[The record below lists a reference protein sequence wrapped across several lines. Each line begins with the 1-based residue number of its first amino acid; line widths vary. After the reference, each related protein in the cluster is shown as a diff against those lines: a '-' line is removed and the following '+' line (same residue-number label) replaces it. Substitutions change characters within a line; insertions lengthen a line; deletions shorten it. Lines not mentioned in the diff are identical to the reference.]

1 MTASPARHT
10 LRSIRRDLLGR
21 TALCGALM
29 GFVAIASPSAALPV
43 WTGQSQ
49 VNGGGMPTISSTA
62 GTTNVGLNAPR
73 TVIDWSTY
81 NVAAGEAV
89 NYNFSARNW
98 IVLNRIQDKMAP
110 TVAGTITGNVNGAF
124 GGNIWFASHS
134 GMIFGAGAQVDAG
147 GILVSTAAPDI
158 ATFLDPKNLTFVF
171 PGDEVINQPAIGMLP
186 GSSINGHGGL
196 VAIIA
201 PTIIT
206 GSGTS
211 VTGQNGSSVLYGA
224 ATGFRLTLIQN
235 AGDFDLVDFIIPSG
249 SDAAVLMDLQNT
261 TNAKSV
267 YVAAVSRSQASSSV
281 INLEGMIT
289 AQAVSADGGDIILSG
304 GGGIVGKQPGTNA
317 GGTNTDIYL
326 RTSSASRDIVMQ
338 NSGQVFGQR
347 YVRPPPPPPITP
359 PVISPPPSN
368 GNGGNGYVPPPP
380 PPGNGCFNN
389 PNMCD
394 VQLGGT
400 LGGGGPTVTRHS
412 VVDDTQV
419 SILMAGRDI
428 KLVASAT
435 IELGSAKAIRN
446 LTTDSHALQAN
457 SLSAGGTVTLVSE
470 GGDLNAGSL
479 TAAGASTIN
488 SAGSVQFDSLS
499 LTGGAS
505 QTLNV
510 QAAGNIGLGDGSG
523 SASGGS
529 IVLNAGGNVTVA
541 LASASFTSVTAG
553 GTANVQAG
561 TLNIGTVTGKEVLV
575 QGGAITVAHAVSAND
590 IYVSSS
596 GGSASVGTAQAG
608 DDTYVLASGGDASLA
623 NATLTGAGA
632 DQVGPGFNGNP
643 DTAGNGRVVS
653 VRSVDG
659 SATLGSATGS
669 VSGATT
675 VSVIGGLDATV
686 QLPTAL
692 PGALTV
698 TAGRDASLT
707 APSVTF
713 NAVTAGRDVT
723 LMTTGGDFTSTAA
736 LVASRNLSIGA
747 TGALNVGNIT
757 ASSGSISLIGRTVT
771 AGTLTA
777 GQDLSLTTT
786 GGDFTSTTALV
797 AGRNLNVGATGALA
811 VGNVTASSGAVS
823 LTGRTV
829 TTGTVM
835 AAQDIALKA
844 TNGGVTV
851 AGFKAGRDLIVQ
863 GSSLSLGQ
871 QLATVGRDLSITTPG
886 AFTAGS
892 DLTAGRDVNLSV
904 GGLATLKGVSA
915 PGNVDIIANDL
926 TLGGTLSAHNVQ
938 IESATGPLQV
948 GGGAAPTSGLWLDNT
963 EFGLIHATGQVN
975 LYAGLA
981 LGATRGDL
989 TILNLDINPASTPQ
1003 VNFVAGTGH
1012 NALVQGLV
1020 APTVSGGVIHIGD
1033 NTNGAWKPDSILVS
1047 GQIGAASFSN
1057 GAYSNVRAFDDA
1069 RLFATNDIIIGSQR
1083 FINLIQPASKADIE
1097 IGKNRPAGVIAIG
1110 GEQNRVLVTAG
1121 TLELSAAGK
1130 VVSQNTAP
1138 TTDQSVGL
1146 FLTGKL
1152 HPTTVT
1158 ADLIIDPPQLVDLYG
1173 SFVGPSGQVVSS
1185 FSAGAGVAFLIVD
1198 SAGNPTT
1205 PPPGAVYR
1213 FDSCAI
1219 GTNQCSAATSV
1230 TSNLAQN
1237 TPTLNVSSS
1246 SSGGLGA
1253 DIGGASGDSTDS
1265 GDGSSGGGSSG
1276 GKGSAAK
1283 AANGRNSGP
1292 PLLSSAPPEADVA
1305 LTDPVTTGAGSEE
1318 IWRKRGKDADKSRQ
1332 GTKP

>member
-1 MTASPARHT
+1 MTVSPARHT
-10 LRSIRRDLLGR
+10 LRSVRRDLLCR
-21 TALCGALM
+21 TALCGALL
-29 GFVAIASPSAALPV
+29 GFVAIASPSVALPV

-49 VNGGGMPTISSTA
+49 ANGGGLPTISSTA

-81 NVAAGEAV
+81 NVAGGEAV

-98 IVLNRIQDKMAP
+98 IVLNRIQDNMTP
-110 TVAGTITGNVNGAF
+110 TVAGTITGNVNGML

-147 GILVSTAAPDI
+147 GILISTAAPDI
-158 ATFLDPKNLTFVF
+158 TTFLDPKNLTFVF
-171 PGDEVINQPAIGMLP
+171 PGSEVINQPAIGMLS

-206 GSGTS
+206 DAGTS
-211 VTGQNGSSVLYGA
+211 VTGQNGSNVLYGA
-224 ATGFRLTLIQN
+224 ATGFRLTLTQN
-235 AGDFDLVDFIIPSG
+235 APGDFDLVDFLIPNG

-261 TNAKSV
+261 TSANSV

-289 AQAVSADGGDIILSG
+289 AEVASAAGGDGGDIILSG
-304 GGGIVGKQPGTNA
+304 GGGIVGKQPGPNL

-347 YVRPPPPPPITP
+347 YVRPPPPGPITP

-368 GNGGNGYVPPPP
+368 GNGNGNPCDCFILPPPP
-380 PPGNGCFNN
+380 CALTNS
-389 PNMCD
+389 CD

-419 SILMAGRDI
+419 SILMARRDI

-435 IELGSAKAIRN
+435 INLGTAKAIRN
-446 LTTDSHALQAN
+446 LSTDSGGLQAN
-457 SLSAGGTVTLVSE
+457 SLSGGGTVTLKSE

-541 LASASFTSVTAG
+541 LASASLNSVTAG
-553 GTANVQAG
+553 GTADVQAG
-561 TLNIGTVTGKEVLV
+561 TLIIGAVTGKEVLLR
-575 QGGAITVAHAVSAND
+575 GGNITVAHAVSAND
-590 IYVSSS
+590 IYLSSS

-608 DDTYVLASGGDASLA
+608 DDIYVLASGGDASLA

-669 VSGATT
+669 VSGATA

-713 NAVTAGRDVT
+713 NSVTAGRDVT

-747 TGALNVGNIT
+747 TGALTVGNIT

-777 GQDLSLTTT
+777 GLDLSLTTT

-797 AGRNLNVGATGALA
+797 AGRNLTVGATGALA

-871 QLATVGRDLSITTPG
+871 QLAAIGRDLSITTPG

-892 DLTAGRDVNLSV
+892 DLAAGRNVNLAV
-904 GGLATLKGVSA
+904 GGMATLKGVSA

-926 TLGGTLSAHNVQ
+926 SLGGALSAQNVQ

-948 GGGAAPTSGLWLDNT
+948 GGGAPPASGLWLDNT

-1003 VNFVAGTGH
+1003 VNFIAGTGH
-1012 NALVQGLV
+1012 NALVQGQI
-1020 APTVSGGVIHIGD
+1020 APTASGGIIHIGD
-1033 NTNGAWKPDSILVS
+1033 NTNGAWKPDSILIS
-1047 GQIGAASFSN
+1047 GQIGAASVS
-1057 GAYSNVRAFDDA
+1057 GDAYSNVRAFNDA

-1083 FINLIQPASKADIE
+1083 FINLIQQTSTADIE
-1097 IGKNRPAGVIAIG
+1097 IGKNKPAGVTATG
-1110 GEQNRVLVTAG
+1110 GEQNRVLVAAG
-1121 TLELSAAGK
+1121 TLELSASGK

-1138 TTDQSVGL
+1138 TPDRSVGL
-1146 FLTGKL
+1146 FLTGK
-1152 HPTTVT
+1152 PGATTVT
-1158 ADLIIDPPQLVDLYG
+1158 PDLIIDPPQLVDLYG
-1173 SFVGPSGQVVSS
+1173 AFVGQGGQVVSS
-1185 FSAGAGVAFLIVD
+1185 FSAGAGVAFSIVD
-1198 SAGNPTT
+1198 SSGNPTSV
-1205 PPPGAVYR
+1205 PAGAVYR
-1213 FDSCAI
+1213 FDSCTL
-1219 GTNQCSAATSV
+1219 GTSQCSAATSV
-1230 TSNLAQN
+1230 TSNLSQN
-1237 TPTLNVSSS
+1237 TPVLNIGSS

-1253 DIGGASGDSTDS
+1253 DIGGGSGDSTDS
-1265 GDGSSGGGSSG
+1265 GDGSSGGG

-1283 AANGRNSGP
+1283 AASGRNSGP
-1292 PLLSSAPPEADVA
+1292 PLLSSAPPEADAV

-1318 IWRKRGKDADKSRQ
+1318 IWRKRAKDADKSRQ
-1332 GTKP
+1332 GSKP